1 MTHPACR
8 PTIASEVTARER
20 NNENGVRVGRR
31 SGGGRR
37 TTADKHSWRAYGK
50 ALRPKTN
57 NNMFTLSNDLLCAY
71 KDRSITRLLRR
82 WTPACVYIYIDTE
95 IGITLIYNNRYA
107 SISKINRPDSIY
119 TITVHPVR
127 LRSILTDGDFESF
140 FIIPSG
146 K

>member
-1 MTHPACR
+1 MC
-8 PTIASEVTARER
+8 I
-20 NNENGVRVGRR
+20 
-31 SGGGRR
+31 
-37 TTADKHSWRAYGK
+37 
-50 ALRPKTN
+50 
-57 NNMFTLSNDLLCAY
+57 
-71 KDRSITRLLRR
+71 
-82 WTPACVYIYIDTE
+82 YIYIDTE

-107 SISKINRPDSIY
+107 SISKINRPDSMY